1 MISRRRLLTGFVLAW
16 APLGAAAAQEY
27 KAGKAYRIGVIS
39 SGINPRS
46 SPFFQTFEQG
56 LRDRGWVEGKNL
68 VIDFQTPRGPKD
80 FAVVAANLVRENVD
94 VILAGGPDASLK
106 AASQATTTIPIVF
119 VALNYDPVEK
129 GYVASLARPGG
140 NVTGVFSRAPE
151 VGAKALEL
159 LKESHPNVTVVGV
172 LWEAFTTDQLA
183 LIDARAPELHVR
195 LEKVEVRPPYD
206 YERAFLTLKRRPV
219 GAVLVVGS
227 PVFFRDRARIAEVAL
242 KYGLPAGGLVGG
254 ADAGLLLSF
263 GVHPNIPYR
272 RAADYVDRILRGAK
286 PADLPVEQ
294 MSRFELV
301 INIKTAKALGLTIPP
316 SLLQRADQVI
326 E

>member
-1 MISRRRLLTGFVLAW
+1 MIDRRAFIRALASGLLA
-16 APLGAAAAQEY
+16 APRAAGAQPP
-27 KAGKAYRIGVIS
+27 KKVYRIGVIS

-46 SPFFQTFEQG
+46 ASFFQAFERQ
-56 LRDRGWVEGKNL
+56 LREHGWVEGTNL
-68 VIDFQTPRGPKD
+68 AIDYRTPRGARD
-80 FAVVAANLVRENVD
+80 FPMSAADLVRENVD

-106 AASQATTTIPIVF
+106 AARQATATIPIVI

-129 GYVASLARPGG
+129 GYVARLARPGG

-159 LKESHPNVTVVGV
+159 LREIRPGGTVVGV
-172 LWEAFTTDQLA
+172 LWEAFTTDQLPM
-183 LIDARAPELHVR
+183 IDTRARELHVQ

-206 YERAFLTLKRRPV
+206 YERAFLTFKRRPV

-227 PVFFRDRARIAEVAL
+227 PVFFRDRARIAELAL
-242 KYGLPAGGLVGG
+242 QNGLPAGGLVGG
-254 ADAGLLLSF
+254 ADVGMLLSF

-286 PADLPVEQ
+286 AADLPVEEI
-294 MSRFELV
+294 SRFELV
-301 INIKTAKALGLTIPP
+301 INLKTAKALGLTIPP

>member
-1 MISRRRLLTGFVLAW
+1 MDRRAFLGTLAGSLLV
-16 APLGAAAAQEY
+16 APLAAGAQP
-27 KAGKAYRIGVIS
+27 AGKVYRIGVIS

-46 SPFFQTFEQG
+46 ASFFQAFERQ
-56 LRDRGWVEGKNL
+56 LRDHGWVDGTNL
-68 VIDFQTPRGPKD
+68 AIDYRTPRDPKD
-80 FAVVAANLVRENVD
+80 FTVSAADLVRANVD

-106 AASQATTTIPIVF
+106 AARQVTATIPIVI

-159 LKESHPNVTVVGV
+159 LREIRPTGSVVGV
-172 LWEAFTTDQLA
+172 LWEAFTTDQVPM
-183 LIDARAPELHVR
+183 IDARARELHVQ

-242 KYGLPAGGLVGG
+242 QHGLPAGGLVGG
-254 ADAGLLLSF
+254 ADVGMVLSF

-286 PADLPVEQ
+286 AADLPVEEI
-294 MSRFELV
+294 SRFELV
-301 INIKTAKALGLTIPP
+301 LNLKTAKALGLTIPP

>member
-1 MISRRRLLTGFVLAW
+1 MNRRVFLSAIAGGLLG
-16 APLGAAAAQEY
+16 APLAAEAQQ
-27 KAGKAYRIGVIS
+27 AGKVYRIGVIS

-46 SPFFQTFEQG
+46 ASFFQVFEQQ
-56 LRDRGWVEGKNL
+56 LRDHGWVEGTNL
-68 VIDFQTPRGPKD
+68 AIDYRAPRGPKD
-80 FAVVAANLVRENVD
+80 FMVSAADLVRENVD

-106 AASQATTTIPIVF
+106 AARRATATIPIVI
-119 VALNYDPVEK
+119 VALNYDPIEK

-151 VGAKALEL
+151 VGAKTLEL
-159 LKESHPNVTVVGV
+159 LKEIRPGSTVVGV
-172 LWEAFTTDQLA
+172 LWEAFTTDQLPM
-183 LIDARAPELHVR
+183 IDTRARELRVQ

-206 YERAFLTLKRRPV
+206 YESAFLTFKRRLV
-219 GAVLVVGS
+219 GTVLVVGS
-227 PVFFRDRARIAEVAL
+227 PVFFRDRARIAELARQH
-242 KYGLPAGGLVGG
+242 GLPVGGLVGG
-254 ADAGLLLSF
+254 ADVGMLLSF

-286 PADLPVEQ
+286 AADLPVEEI
-294 MSRFELV
+294 SRFELV
-301 INIKTAKALGLTIPP
+301 INLKTAKALGLTIPP

>member
-1 MISRRRLLTGFVLAW
+1 VNRRRFLAIAGSGILS
-16 APLGAAAAQEY
+16 APLAAEAQP
-27 KAGKAYRIGVIS
+27 AGKVYRIGVIS

-46 SPFFQTFEQG
+46 ASFFQAFERQ
-56 LRDRGWVEGKNL
+56 LRDHGWVEGTNL
-68 VIDFQTPRGPKD
+68 AIDYRTPRGPTD
-80 FAVVAANLVRENVD
+80 FAVAAADLVRANVD
-94 VILAGGPDASLK
+94 VILAGGPDASLR
-106 AASQATTTIPIVF
+106 AAKHATATIPIVI

-159 LKESHPNVTVVGV
+159 LREIRPGGTVVGV
-172 LWEAFTTDQLA
+172 FWEAFTTDQLPM
-183 LIDARAPELHVR
+183 IDTRARELHVQ

-219 GAVLVVGS
+219 GAVLIVGS
-227 PVFFRDRARIAEVAL
+227 PVFFRDRARIAELAL
-242 KYGLPAGGLVGG
+242 QHGLPAGGLVGG
-254 ADAGLLLSF
+254 ADVGMLLSF
-263 GVHPNIPYR
+263 GVHPNIPYG

-286 PADLPVEQ
+286 AADLPVEEI
-294 MSRFELV
+294 SRFELV
-301 INIKTAKALGLTIPP
+301 INLKTAKALGLTIPP